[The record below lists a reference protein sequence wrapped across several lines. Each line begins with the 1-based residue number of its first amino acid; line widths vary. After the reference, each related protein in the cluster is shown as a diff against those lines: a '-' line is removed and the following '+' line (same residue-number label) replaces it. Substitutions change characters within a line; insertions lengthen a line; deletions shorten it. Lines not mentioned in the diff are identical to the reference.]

1 MPISN
6 PPSGQD
12 FGGLCSGVDV
22 IVVGVVVGGAVV
34 GGAVVGGA
42 VVVGSVV
49 VGSAGVEYAEAA
61 ATTGASATAPSKA
74 VRATARRMLRPRDI
88 VVGMVDLLSG
98 VRCALQP
105 DQSPSLL
112 GYYKSQHKARTRHP
126 LQVRR

>member
-22 IVVGVVVGGAVV
+22 VVVGTVVVGV
-34 GGAVVGGA
+34 GA
-42 VVVGSVV
+42 VVVGAVVGAGAVV
-49 VGSAGVEYAEAA
+49 VGAVVVVGAIVVGSVGVAYADAA
-61 ATTGASATAPSKA
+61 ATAGASATAPSTA

-105 DQSPSLL
+105 DQSTSAL
-112 GYYKSQHKARTRHP
+112 GYYT
-126 LQVRR
+126 